1 MSLFSSINKATSA
14 ASNASSFLQSGA
26 KLIDDVVG
34 FREDKPF
41 NNPVVRNNQDFES
54 EGFEGNAFQSQPS
67 HARSTRS
74 RSDDELLRMAKTNG
88 GVQFLMMKSASD
100 IAKALISRILISRS
114 SDEEMIEK
122 FERLKDMAN
131 DAGVS
136 VYQFQPTEQQ
146 LEELGIADKTA
157 LVNEGRKAEKK
168 NDLLEKLDK
177 EQPDVDEVFKDAI
190 IEALYHKYKEQDE
203 RGELQADSVMTVVMN
218 YMMVQVGSALTDSG
232 YSVVDMFMDLIGKK
246 KPIGQKTP
254 MAKPSV
260 KDTTEIPTPITDE
273 ERTDD
278 KQELAS
284 NWGEEHG

>member
-1 MSLFSSINKATSA
+1 MSLFNSIKDATNA
-14 ASNASSFLQSGA
+14 ASNASSFIQRGA
-26 KLIDDVVG
+26 RLIDDVVG
-34 FREDKPF
+34 VREDKPF
-41 NNPVVRNNQDFES
+41 NNPVIRNEQDFED
-54 EGFEGNAFQSQPS
+54 EDE
-67 HARSTRS
+67 RSAYQAQANYSRTRS

-100 IAKALISRILISRS
+100 IAKALISRILINRS
-114 SDEEMIEK
+114 SDEETIAK
-122 FERLKDMAN
+122 FERFKDMAN
-131 DAGVS
+131 DEGVS

-232 YSVVDMFMDLIGKK
+232 YSVVDMVMDLIGKK

-254 MAKPSV
+254 IPKPSV
-260 KDTTEIPTPITDE
+260 KDTTDIPIPIVTDE

>member
-1 MSLFSSINKATSA
+1 MSLFNSIKDATNA
-14 ASNASSFLQSGA
+14 ASNASSFIQRGA
-26 KLIDDVVG
+26 RLIDDVVG
-34 FREDKPF
+34 VREDKPF
-41 NNPVVRNNQDFES
+41 NNPVIRNEQDFEDED
-54 EGFEGNAFQSQPS
+54 EGSAYQAQANYS
-67 HARSTRS
+67 RSTRS

-100 IAKALISRILISRS
+100 IAKALISRILINRS
-114 SDEEMIEK
+114 SDEETIAK
-122 FERLKDMAN
+122 FERFKDMAN
-131 DAGVS
+131 DEGVS

-232 YSVVDMFMDLIGKK
+232 YSVVDMVMDLIGKK
-246 KPIGQKTP
+246 KPIGQKIP
-254 MAKPSV
+254 IPKPSV
-260 KDTTEIPTPITDE
+260 KDTTDIPIPIVTDE